1 MCCDDNV
8 QPQPGE
14 ETKAKPLRSAT
25 AFVLAPLELV
35 LPVQRCFELLSVQD
49 TEVGDRVFGAAGDAA
64 VNLLPPL
71 SRVSCDANFNKAII

>member
-1 MCCDDNV
+1 MCCDDDV

-35 LPVQRCFELLSVQD
+35 LPVQGCFEFLSVQHA
-49 TEVGDRVFGAAGDAA
+49 EVGYRVFGAARDAA
-64 VNLLPPL
+64 VNLLPSL
-71 SRVSCDANFNKAII
+71 LWIGGYTDFNKALI

>member
-1 MCCDDNV
+1 MRCDDDV

-35 LPVQRCFELLSVQD
+35 LPVQGCFEFLSVQHA
-49 TEVGDRVFGAAGDAA
+49 EVGYRVFGAAWDAPVYVRPSVLYVFCNA
-64 VNLLPPL
+64 
-71 SRVSCDANFNKAII
+71 DFD